1 LKSLRA
7 PCRDKVEFGNIK
19 VAAESWNLEML
30 TFHRVEEG
38 MERALARFGDQETVD
53 VKSFCAEIRNELEM
67 LRREFEHKAEGNDF
81 VSRQ

>member
-1 LKSLRA
+1 
-7 PCRDKVEFGNIK
+7 
-19 VAAESWNLEML
+19 ML

-53 VKSFCAEIRNELEM
+53 VKSFCEEIRNELEM
-67 LRREFEHKAEGNDF
+67 LRREFEHKTEGNDF